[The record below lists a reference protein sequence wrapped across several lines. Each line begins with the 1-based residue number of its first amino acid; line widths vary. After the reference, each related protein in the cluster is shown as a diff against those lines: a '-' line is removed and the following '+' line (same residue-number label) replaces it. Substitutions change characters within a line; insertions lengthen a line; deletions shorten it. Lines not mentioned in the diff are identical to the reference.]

1 MYVKIISSNLAFRK
15 KSQEPGPYKTSPF
28 MKRNISLIV
37 LACEIAM
44 IVVLHTVKLYQAD
57 RKGVDSGNSVS
68 KTIHSIPAGSHFL
81 LLGLK

>member
-1 MYVKIISSNLAFRK
+1 
-15 KSQEPGPYKTSPF
+15 

-44 IVVLHTVKLYQAD
+44 IIVLHTVKIYQAD
-57 RKGVDSGNSVS
+57 RKENLTISVS
-68 KTIHSIPAGSHFL
+68 KAVNSTPAGRPYL

>member
-1 MYVKIISSNLAFRK
+1 
-15 KSQEPGPYKTSPF
+15 

-44 IVVLHTVKLYQAD
+44 IVVLHTVRIYQTD
-57 RKGVDSGNSVS
+57 HKGGELNNTVS
-68 KTIHSIPAGSHFL
+68 KTGSIPAGKPFL